1 MKIIW
6 TNGCFDILHRG
17 HMEMFKYAKLL
28 GHKLIV
34 GIDSDDKVKKDK
46 GEDRPINNQ
55 YDRKYFLESI
65 KWIDEVIIFNTQQEL
80 KSVLQYIKPNIM
92 VVGSDWEGQNI
103 VGSQYAGDIRYFKRM
118 GNYSTS
124 NIIDKI
130 RRKI

>member
-17 HMEMFKYAKLL
+17 HMEMFKHAKLL

-34 GIDSDDKVKKDK
+34 GIDSDNKVKKDK

-55 YDRKYFLESI
+55 YDRRYFLESI

-80 KSVLQYIKPNIM
+80 ESVLQYIKPNIM

>member
-17 HMEMFKYAKLL
+17 HMEMFKHAKLL

-34 GIDSDDKVKKDK
+34 GIDSDNKVKKDK

-80 KSVLQYIKPNIM
+80 ESVLQYIKPNIM

>member
-17 HMEMFKYAKLL
+17 HMEMFKHAKLL

-34 GIDSDDKVKKDK
+34 GIDSDNKVKKDK

-65 KWIDEVIIFNTQQEL
+65 KWIDEVIIFNTKHYGCWLRLGRTKYSRE
-80 KSVLQYIKPNIM
+80 SICR
-92 VVGSDWEGQNI
+92 
-103 VGSQYAGDIRYFKRM
+103 RY
-118 GNYSTS
+118 
-124 NIIDKI
+124 
-130 RRKI
+130 